1 MSFCVYVETPP
12 PPILSTRKANTKP
25 LPTKTTT
32 LGPFECMSSFT
43 FPEFL
48 DIIATALMV
57 KALIDRRKDYV
68 FSIFMA
74 PPSFVK
80 VELPWK
86 ESGDEGPK
94 VPLNFEYGI
103 DDLHGGGSVLSI
115 RDQLAG
121 IDKSSSAELNE
132 LLEAYPINND
142 PLFPGKRIFHNATG
156 YFDLTDIRLCV
167 WAVAKLLLANPNVL
181 QNAIQMMNPYHHAV
195 PYGYMHQPYPPA
207 PLYPHPHGG
216 MPAPA
221 PLPPA
226 PQAAEA
232 AAIELPREISLDEY
246 CERYK
251 VNPEDR
257 RVLTEIGYIPG
268 DNGIKDLDVDA
279 WATTKV
285 LALAKARIL
294 RQHTAFLKDVAN
306 GLWD

>member
-1 MSFCVYVETPP
+1 MVFQAKGTATLTEPP
-12 PPILSTRKANTKP
+12 ASNHFFKNQTIKPPHAPGPAAPS
-25 LPTKTTT
+25 LP
-32 LGPFECMSSFT
+32 PA
-43 FPEFL
+43 PAAAP
-48 DIIATALMV
+48 DLM
-57 KALIDRRKDYV
+57 
-68 FSIFMA
+68 
-74 PPSFVK
+74 
-80 VELPWK
+80 
-86 ESGDEGPK
+86 
-94 VPLNFEYGI
+94 
-103 DDLHGGGSVLSI
+103 
-115 RDQLAG
+115 Q
-121 IDKSSSAELNE
+121 
-132 LLEAYPINND
+132 
-142 PLFPGKRIFHNATG
+142 
-156 YFDLTDIRLCV
+156 
-167 WAVAKLLLANPNVL
+167 LLLANLNVL

-226 PQAAEA
+226 LQAAEA
-232 AAIELPREISLDEY
+232 AAIELPREIPLDEY

-285 LALAKARIL
+285 LALAKVRIL